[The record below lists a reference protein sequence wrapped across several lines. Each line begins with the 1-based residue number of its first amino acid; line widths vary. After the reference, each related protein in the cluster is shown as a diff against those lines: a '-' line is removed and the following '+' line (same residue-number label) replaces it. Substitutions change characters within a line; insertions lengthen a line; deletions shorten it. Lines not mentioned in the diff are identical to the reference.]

1 MGCDGG
7 TIPKRHE
14 LVRTKKKAEQKDKN
28 ADLVAKWK
36 HCALSNEILIEPIV
50 ACELGRLYNKDAV
63 IEYLLDKGS
72 EKVEKM
78 NHIKG
83 LKDIHTLN
91 LHANPSWKNKTD
103 HAEKGDAYIDDQ
115 NAKYICPV
123 AGIEM
128 NGRYKF
134 CYLRTCGCV
143 FSNRALKEV
152 RDEICLTCSKKY
164 SAYDDVITLN
174 GSKDEEDL
182 LRQKLEARKSAS
194 KSDRKKKRDKA
205 KNGETNG
212 HLSNGHSEKIDEDKP
227 STSGIS
233 TTKKQNGKIGTKS
246 NHVKKLEVGSAVNG
260 AKRRIEE
267 AKIYKSD
274 TFKSLFTSHSS
285 AKRSKDEKAHW
296 ITYNPY
302 HC

>member
-36 HCALSNEILIEPIV
+36 HCALSNESLREPIV

-63 IEYLLDKGS
+63 IEYLLNKGS
-72 EKVEKM
+72 EKVERV

-83 LKDIHTLN
+83 LRDIHTLN
-91 LHANPSWKNKTD
+91 LHPNPAWKSKTD
-103 HAEKGDAYIDDQ
+103 HAEKGDGYIDDQ

-143 FSNRALKEV
+143 FSKRALKEV
-152 RDEICLTCSKKY
+152 RDETCATCSKKY
-164 SAYDDVITLN
+164 STYDDVIIIN
-174 GSKDEEDL
+174 GSKEEEDL
-182 LRQKLEARKSAS
+182 QRQKLDARKAAS
-194 KSDRKKKRDKA
+194 KSSKKKKKEKT
-205 KNGETNG
+205 KNGEING
-212 HLSNGHSEKIDEDKP
+212 HLSNGHSDKTDDDKP

-233 TTKKQNGKIGTKS
+233 TKKQQSEKTDLKS
-246 NHVKKLEVGSAVNG
+246 NHVKKLEVGTAVNG
-260 AKRRIEE
+260 AKRKIEE
-267 AKIYKSD
+267 DKIYKSKA
-274 TFKSLFTSHSS
+274 FKSIFTSHSS
-285 AKRSKDEKAHW
+285 AKRGKDEKAHW